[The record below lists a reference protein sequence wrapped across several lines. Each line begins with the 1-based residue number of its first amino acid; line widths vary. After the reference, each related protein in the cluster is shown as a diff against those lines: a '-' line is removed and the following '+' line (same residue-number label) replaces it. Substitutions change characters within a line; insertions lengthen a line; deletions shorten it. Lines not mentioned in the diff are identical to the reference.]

1 MFGGFIFL
9 NSTLGRYRLQADNET
24 SSRIFKDAIT
34 GTFAE
39 YTRFTGIQARPR
51 IHVHVFYTRNRDQ
64 DASRTLRAINKHPP
78 DEKHSWYDIVPVIV
92 LFA

>member
-24 SSRIFKDAIT
+24 YSRIFKDAIT

-51 IHVHVFYTRNRDQ
+51 IYVHDF
-64 DASRTLRAINKHPP
+64 L
-78 DEKHSWYDIVPVIV
+78 HSEIETKMHQEG
-92 LFA
+92 L